1 MATLRAGAGVAD
13 ITPELGIQIAGD
25 IGRHRP
31 CEEIRERLKV
41 RALVLDD
48 GAKRCC
54 LLSLD
59 LLAASNDWADRVR
72 REVAGALGIGPEAVI
87 FHILQNHA
95 APNLGHTFV
104 SDDCALFPPEYP
116 WLRGGDDR
124 YNPVALAGC
133 VAAAKDAAEQ
143 LQPVTLAA
151 GRMPDG
157 RVAFNR
163 RFVLRDGTALTH
175 PGRCHPDVLH
185 AEGPTDPEVGV
196 LMLSGE
202 HGPVATLLH
211 HTCHPTHGYPH
222 RYVIADWTGAWPEM
236 VEERLGGAA
245 LTVNGCCGN
254 IHHYNHID
262 PDYRTTDTSHR
273 EMAAKLTQT
282 ALEVAEGLQPL
293 AAAPLAWAR
302 EVLRLPLRMLTPE
315 VIADAQRILDASPT
329 PKFLDDEKTRV
340 DWDWVYAA
348 ATLDLRD
355 AQERDP
361 YCDYE
366 IQAVRVGDFA
376 LVTLMG
382 EPFVEVQLRI
392 KRASPAPFTFV
403 AHFCNGYAGYVPTAE
418 ALQRGGYETRTG
430 NWSKFQ
436 PDALERIGDAA
447 VALVKGL
454 FG

>member
-1 MATLRAGAGVAD
+1 VAD
-13 ITPELGIQIAGD
+13 ITPELGIQLAGD

-31 CEEIRERLKV
+31 CEEIRERLHV
-41 RALVLDD
+41 RALVLEED
-48 GAKRCC
+48 GKRCC
-54 LLSLD
+54 LLALD
-59 LLAASNDWADRVR
+59 LLAASNAWAHRVR
-72 REVAGALGIGPEAVI
+72 REVADVLGIAPEAVI

-104 SDDCALFPPEYP
+104 TDECTLFPPEYP

-133 VAAAKDAAEQ
+133 VTAAKEAQEN
-143 LQPVTLAA
+143 LQPVTLSA

-175 PGRCHPDVLH
+175 PGRCNPNVLH
-185 AEGPTDPEVGV
+185 AEGPVDPEVGV
-196 LMLSGE
+196 LALTGADDM
-202 HGPVATLLH
+202 PVATLLH

-222 RYVIADWTGAWPEM
+222 RYVIADWPGAWPEM
-236 VEERLGGAA
+236 VEERLGGTA

-262 PDYRTTDTSHR
+262 PDYRPTDTSHR

-282 ALEVAEGLQPL
+282 AVEVAQHLQPL
-293 AAAPLAWAR
+293 DSAPLAWER
-302 EVLRLPLRMLTPE
+302 TVLRLPLRLLTPE
-315 VIADAQRILDASPT
+315 VIADAQRIIDAYPE
-329 PKFLDDEKTRV
+329 PKFLDEEHTCV

-348 ATLDLRD
+348 ATLDLKATQD
-355 AQERDP
+355 NNP

-366 IQAVRVGDFA
+366 IQAFRLGDFA

-382 EPFVEVQLRI
+382 EPFVEIQLRI
-392 KRASPAPFTFV
+392 KLESPAPYTFV
-403 AHFCNGYAGYVPTAE
+403 AHFCNGYAGYIPTAD
-418 ALQRGGYETRTG
+418 ALQRGGYETRTS

-436 PDALERIGDAA
+436 PDALEQIGDAA
-447 VALVKGL
+447 VGL
-454 FG
+454 LQKLWSADLRVRA